1 MTESLPDRWTPDHIT
16 ALREAGRPQRLA
28 LARQTP
34 DQKVEQRVQMRASL
48 ALEQM
53 ERTERLWR
61 MLAQTV
67 TELRQAVED
76 FHESLAQQVRPLDD
90 QHQHDQKNETRVH
103 LEPPP
108 ADNRP

>member
-1 MTESLPDRWTPDHIT
+1 MQENKWPPDLIT

-34 DQKVEQRVQMRASL
+34 EQKAGQRAQMRASFPEPTEH
-48 ALEQM
+48 ALNVWQEF
-53 ERTERLWR
+53 
-61 MLAQTV
+61 AQAV
-67 TELRQAVED
+67 RELRQAVEA

-103 LEPPP
+103 AESPP
-108 ADNRP
+108 AEHRP